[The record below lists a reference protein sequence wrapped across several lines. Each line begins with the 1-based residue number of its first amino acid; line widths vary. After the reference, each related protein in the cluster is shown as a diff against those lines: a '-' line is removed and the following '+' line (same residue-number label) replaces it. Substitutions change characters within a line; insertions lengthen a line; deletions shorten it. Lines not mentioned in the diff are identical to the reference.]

1 MVLFILSFCLV
12 ASTNLD
18 ALGRA
23 VDSGFKFCAQYFGF
37 SWQLIFLINFLV
49 GIAICLHPKS
59 KYVIG
64 QDAAPEF
71 PFFQWSSMIMCT
83 LLAGGGIFW
92 AAGEPIAHFLSPP
105 PYFGVKPST
114 VDAIAPALAQ
124 SFLHWGFLAW
134 AILGSLASIV
144 LMHYHYEK
152 GLPLAPR
159 TLLYPVFGDA
169 ALRGPVAIVTD
180 FFCIMAVIAGTV
192 GPIGFFGLQAGHGM
206 NLLFGVEESHLNET
220 IAIIFLCALYT
231 ISAITGIARGVQLL
245 SRINIILT
253 FFVLFYILFFGPTSF
268 VVTYFFSGM
277 AEYVTN
283 LLPMAMYRGDAG
295 FFGDPGWLSWWTIF
309 FWGWFIGYAPMMAI
323 FITRISRGRSI
334 RSIILMVSVFAP
346 ILTNMWFTILGGSGI
361 AFELEV
367 PGTISQAFGDFDLPA
382 ALFATLERLPLGY
395 ALSILVLFLSTIFV
409 ATTGDSMTYVL
420 AVSLSKDSEPSTAI
434 RVFLGVSMGLMAIIL
449 LNIGEGSISKLQ
461 SFIVIT
467 ALPVSVLLI
476 PCLWEAALIVLRI
489 QKSDQKS

>member
-1 MVLFILSFCLV
+1 MDSFVSKFKNVHLATFLLMVLFILSFCLV

-206 NLLFGVEESHLNET
+206 NLLFGIHS
-220 IAIIFLCALYT
+220 FL
-231 ISAITGIARGVQLL
+231 
-245 SRINIILT
+245 
-253 FFVLFYILFFGPTSF
+253 
-268 VVTYFFSGM
+268 
-277 AEYVTN
+277 
-283 LLPMAMYRGDAG
+283 
-295 FFGDPGWLSWWTIF
+295 
-309 FWGWFIGYAPMMAI
+309 
-323 FITRISRGRSI
+323 
-334 RSIILMVSVFAP
+334 
-346 ILTNMWFTILGGSGI
+346 
-361 AFELEV
+361 
-367 PGTISQAFGDFDLPA
+367 
-382 ALFATLERLPLGY
+382 
-395 ALSILVLFLSTIFV
+395 
-409 ATTGDSMTYVL
+409 
-420 AVSLSKDSEPSTAI
+420 
-434 RVFLGVSMGLMAIIL
+434 IL
-449 LNIGEGSISKLQ
+449 LEMWKY
-461 SFIVIT
+461 
-467 ALPVSVLLI
+467 
-476 PCLWEAALIVLRI
+476 
-489 QKSDQKS
+489 